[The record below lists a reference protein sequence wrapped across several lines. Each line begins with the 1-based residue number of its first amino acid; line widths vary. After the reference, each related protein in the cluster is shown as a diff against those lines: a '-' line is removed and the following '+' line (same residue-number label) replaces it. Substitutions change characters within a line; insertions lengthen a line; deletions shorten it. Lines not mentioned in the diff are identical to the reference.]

1 MYKLSKMQSGFDT
14 YPDVIDGDVA
24 FEGVLD
30 TCNPGLNADG
40 DVVADVNTKLGEVP
54 LCAFIWKK
62 CTSISDR
69 YGLQHACEYKLC
81 MYFGICKLCK
91 PVYKEFSDNKVPGYT
106 CTNEILSYDPANF
119 ALTFV
124 IFPQDLRRAGAGN

>member
-1 MYKLSKMQSGFDT
+1 
-14 YPDVIDGDVA
+14 
-24 FEGVLD
+24 
-30 TCNPGLNADG
+30 
-40 DVVADVNTKLGEVP
+40 
-54 LCAFIWKK
+54 
-62 CTSISDR
+62 
-69 YGLQHACEYKLC
+69 
-81 MYFGICKLCK
+81 MYFKLRK

>member
-24 FEGVLD
+24 FESVLD

-62 CTSISDR
+62 CRSTNKRPLWPPACMRVQIVHVLQTPQTS
-69 YGLQHACEYKLC
+69 LQR
-81 MYFGICKLCK
+81 I
-91 PVYKEFSDNKVPGYT
+91 
-106 CTNEILSYDPANF
+106 
-119 ALTFV
+119 
-124 IFPQDLRRAGAGN
+124 